1 MKTKRVFLAVSIA
14 ALLVVILLLSLR
26 AYYVTVALVAGALI
40 MGHRELW
47 SLIRRRQMPPVDER
61 VRGNTAKSVRNGF
74 IFFVIAIPFLM
85 LPFAAKLVE
94 APDTMHVL
102 GGLFVAAG
110 AVYMLSY
117 LFYDR
122 AEPRLGEKSLKVLR
136 LFILLSGISLGAF
149 IVGVFLHNILSGL
162 MGLEEPVFFII
173 SVFIAPAAFVV
184 GIMGS
189 LVIFCKG
196 LFGRV
201 P

>member
-47 SLIRRRQMPPVDER
+47 SLI
-61 VRGNTAKSVRNGF
+61 VRNGF
-74 IFFVIAIPFLM
+74 IFFVIATPFLM

-102 GGLFVAAG
+102 GSLFVAAG

>member
-1 MKTKRVFLAVSIA
+1 MKTRRLFLAVSIA
-14 ALLVVILLLSLR
+14 ALLVVILLISLR

-47 SLIRRRQMPPVDER
+47 SLIRRRQIPPVDER
-61 VRGNTAKSVRNGF
+61 VRENTTKSIRNGF
-74 IFFVIAIPFLM
+74 VFFAIVTPFLM

-94 APDTMHVL
+94 APDTVNVL
-102 GGLFVAAG
+102 SGLFVAVG

-122 AEPRLGEKSLKVLR
+122 AEPRLGERSLKVLR

-162 MGLEEPVFFII
+162 LGLEEPVFFII

-184 GIMGS
+184 GVMGS